1 MINKQLF
8 LFSNCTIIRKD
19 NNLYLKKEN
28 ETKRPF
34 PIKTVEAIY
43 CIGRV
48 NIDSYTL
55 SFLFSQNILI
65 YFFGFNDRF
74 SGNGFPESPQQ
85 VNKSGFVLLQQVR
98 AFDDNKHRLYIA
110 KQITVG
116 HLKNCYENVNKV
128 MNRDIL
134 LKSLNDLENMKTIK
148 EIMGVEG
155 NFKREY
161 YQCWNLVIKNQKSF
175 KFIQRSKRPPVDKIN
190 SMISFINTIIYSFV
204 LSEIYKTELD
214 PRIGFLHEPNYK
226 HLSLHLDIA
235 EIFKPL
241 IGDRVLFR
249 LLNKNMITS
258 KSFSFKNKMI
268 RLTSDAKQIIIKELL
283 GEMETVVEINKQR
296 LNRYL
301 LIRREVNQI
310 KKTILEY
317 SEYTP
322 FDKEILK

>member
-19 NNLYLKKEN
+19 NNLYLKKED

-34 PIKTVEAIY
+34 PIKTVEMIY

-48 NIDSYTL
+48 NIDSYAL
-55 SFLFSQNILI
+55 SFLFNQNILI
-65 YFFGFNDRF
+65 YFFDFNGRF

-85 VNKSGFVLLQQVR
+85 VNKSGFVLLQQLR
-98 AFDDNKHRLYIA
+98 AFDDDKHRLYIA

-128 MNRDIL
+128 MNKDIL
-134 LKSLNDLENMKTIK
+134 LKSLNDLENTKTIK

-175 KFIQRSKRPPVDKIN
+175 KFMQRSKRPPVDKIN

-241 IGDRVLFR
+241 IGDKVLFR

-258 KSFSFKNKMI
+258 KSFSTKNKMI
-268 RLTSDAKQIIIKELL
+268 RLISEAKQIIIKELL
-283 GEMETVVEINKQR
+283 EEMETIVEINKQR

-310 KKTILEY
+310 KKTIVEY